1 MNVSRRGFF
10 GGLATAL
17 LAGFGLAPAARRPP
31 PPLPPPLPGTTPEQA
46 FLNEILAFRAGKGT
60 TWKDTTSD
68 LGKITMHP
76 PGWWLET
83 PKGG

>member
-46 FLNEILAFRAGKGT
+46 FLNEILAFRAGKGKT
-60 TWKDTTSD
+60 FRRSRFVAV
-68 LGKITMHP
+68 P
-76 PGWWLET
+76 PGWWLE
-83 PKGG
+83 PGRPSKGG